1 VQIFGTT
8 IHRRGERR
16 RSRKIPTC
24 MLIFFEKN
32 SATDYGSHFPIK
44 EMESSP

>member
-24 MLIFFEKN
+24 MLIFFKEIPPLMM
-32 SATDYGSHFPIK
+32 AAIFP
-44 EMESSP
+44 